1 MISSSPRAATIAL
14 LVLLAPASARSELE
28 ASFYAGG
35 TLTANTTV
43 RLTQPG
49 GTDLELAG
57 VAWNGESFV
66 SPIYYAIRI
75 AYWPAKSSAWGI
87 SAEFIHDKLIADLDR
102 TVTVTGTRAGDPV
115 DAREPLRAT
124 FRGLSFSHGHNLLLM
139 NAQYRWPGGQQED
152 RGLRARLEPHVGSG
166 VGIALPHVEVDTSG
180 TATEEY
186 QMAGFAWQ
194 AFAGVDLALVWGF
207 SASPEYKLS
216 YARIDGELS
225 GGGTVRVRPWTHH
238 LVIGLSYRFL

>member
-1 MISSSPRAATIAL
+1 MIA
-14 LVLLAPASARSELE
+14 VLCASAPPSARSEFE

-49 GTDLELAG
+49 GTNLEFTG

-75 AYWPAKSSAWGI
+75 AYWPATSGAWGI
-87 SAEFIHDKLIADLDR
+87 AAEFIHDKLIADLDGA
-102 TVTVTGTRAGDPV
+102 VAVTGTRAGAPV

-124 FRGLSFSHGHNLLLM
+124 FGGLSFSHGHNLLLM
-139 NAQYRWPGGQQED
+139 NAQYRWPGGHQ
-152 RGLRARLEPHVGSG
+152 GSGGFRARLEPHVGSG
-166 VGIALPHVEVDTSG
+166 VGIALPHVEVDAGGAT
-180 TATEEY
+180 TEEY

-194 AFAGVDLALVWGF
+194 AFTGVDLALAWGF
-207 SASPEYKLS
+207 SAVPEYKLT